1 VSDPRQLAL
10 RLALYLECGGVTP
23 ITTGRSYKQ
32 YCIAL
37 NNQLMLLE
45 PELRKRGRREG
56 RKLIRE
62 SPGLEKAAG
71 HLVSVPQLT
80 PPLSRNSDLRSEQRK
95 RRMML
100 WLAKTKTCPVCRMW
114 HGYPKKCW
122 ESFEIADA
130 VRRRQGDPDLLV
142 YQCPA
147 NPEHYHLGHVRM
159 RTDSVSV
166 SDGISS

>member
-1 VSDPRQLAL
+1 MSDPRQLAL

-37 NNQLMLLE
+37 SNQLMLLE
-45 PELRKRGRREG
+45 PELRKRGLREG